1 MHNFAGNYPNDNR
14 FVTSNWMCWC
24 GLDKEK
30 EQHIIIECN
39 LYKDIRNKYAVL
51 DNDEKLTNFMKVL
64 NRRDEIDKKSD

>member
-1 MHNFAGNYPNDNR
+1 
-14 FVTSNWMCWC
+14 MCWC

-51 DNDEKLTNFMKVL
+51 DNDEKLTNYFMKVL